1 MISLDCS
8 FFQGGMIAHS
18 TSSFID
24 LKKKKNIVYKFEIIL
39 DFHLP
44 TQGQGYTHT
53 PTNIWLNVNLNKML
67 LA

>member
-1 MISLDCS
+1 
-8 FFQGGMIAHS
+8 MIAHS

-53 PTNIWLNVNLNKML
+53 PTNIWLNVNLNQIL